1 MLTFAQGAH
10 LFKEW
15 IAASLLR
22 EIPARRARVPTS
34 KPWTAQRIRPPP
46 ESVFEIYKVGITGP
60 GIQTSRYLDIQ
71 ISSVTQKALL
81 AKVCEHRTL
90 SPWWAVFSCLIL
102 WRVRSLCL
110 VAFNWSSLV
119 WSGRSASNLL
129 TGLLRVSP
137 TVLAQ
142 TSYIPQRWEH
152 LLSARSK
159 TLVMGWYLVHWSA
172 IPLMSTMFVPVS
184 AEKLPRK
191 FARKA
196 LNLWI
201 QRVPPPDRTTFGSIV
216 QR

>member
-1 MLTFAQGAH
+1 MGNGPH

-46 ESVFEIYKVGITGP
+46 ESVFHEAQIEIYKVGIAGP
-60 GIQTSRYLDIQ
+60 GIQT
-71 ISSVTQKALL
+71 SSVTQKALL
-81 AKVCEHRTL
+81 AKECEHRTL

-129 TGLLRVSP
+129 TGLLRVSQSQY
-137 TVLAQ
+137 LHRGRQ
-142 TSYIPQRWEH
+142 TSHIPQRWVH

-159 TLVMGWYLVHWSA
+159 TRAAKTL
-172 IPLMSTMFVPVS
+172 I
-184 AEKLPRK
+184 
-191 FARKA
+191 
-196 LNLWI
+196 
-201 QRVPPPDRTTFGSIV
+201 
-216 QR
+216 

>member
-1 MLTFAQGAH
+1 M
-10 LFKEW
+10 
-15 IAASLLR
+15 R

-46 ESVFEIYKVGITGP
+46 ESVFHEAQIEIYKVGIAGP
-60 GIQTSRYLDIQ
+60 GIQT
-71 ISSVTQKALL
+71 SSVTQKALL

-142 TSYIPQRWEH
+142 GADKPLNWSSQGVTVTVLAQGQTNQPHSSKVSTSAFRSLQNQ
-152 LLSARSK
+152 RSK
-159 TLVMGWYLVHWSA
+159 NLDCGLAFSALVCHTPDVNNVCSCVH
-172 IPLMSTMFVPVS
+172 
-184 AEKLPRK
+184 
-191 FARKA
+191 
-196 LNLWI
+196 
-201 QRVPPPDRTTFGSIV
+201 
-216 QR
+216 